1 MTAQKKIKV
10 AIDGPAGSGKS
21 TVAQAIAS
29 RLDLKYLDTGAMY
42 RAITLKL
49 LREKTELSDLDA
61 VDKVVAQTELF
72 LDDSK
77 HVYLDG
83 EDVTAEIRQRHV
95 NDMVSP
101 VSALSVVR
109 RRLVLM
115 QQKIA
120 ETADGIVMEGRD
132 IASCVLP
139 DADYKFYLDASLS
152 ERARRRTAEQL
163 EKGIGAS
170 AEIVATE
177 INNRDRVDSTR
188 EDSPLAVMPGVI
200 VVDTTAMPFEMVVDH
215 LMAII
220 RQDL

>member
-101 VSALSVVR
+101 VSALSV
-109 RRLVLM
+109 
-115 QQKIA
+115 
-120 ETADGIVMEGRD
+120 
-132 IASCVLP
+132 
-139 DADYKFYLDASLS
+139 
-152 ERARRRTAEQL
+152 
-163 EKGIGAS
+163 
-170 AEIVATE
+170 
-177 INNRDRVDSTR
+177 
-188 EDSPLAVMPGVI
+188 
-200 VVDTTAMPFEMVVDH
+200 
-215 LMAII
+215 
-220 RQDL
+220 